1 MDENSL
7 IFGLESASRE
17 LCPVVGDADVVR
29 FLAVTQNP
37 TGGNSISLLTFDE
50 DDNQVT
56 RFQFMTKAEHW
67 RVSSC
72 PQDVAKFA
80 TVSQEISKSE
90 DGKYTSVAKANV
102 FILNEDISNF
112 NEQSQKALDPALQFK
127 VDHLA
132 NLTWKPEES
141 STQGLAM
148 VSNTSLFV
156 LEDLEQEN
164 PELIAKTRGMNGP
177 VAWDPHNPSS
187 VVAAAVGHSA
197 RAYDVRSKALAW
209 EVGHRFNVRDLDFN
223 PNKSFQL
230 ALGRSESPNLKFQT
244 LALGADDGG
253 VKFYD
258 TRKAANPV
266 KTIQGVH
273 THWTWQVKFNPVHDQ
288 LFLTSGGDGS
298 VYLHSI
304 TSISSEPFGSMI
316 EEESTKKI
324 DDGVILKFDEH
335 EDAVYSCQWSTANPW
350 LFASL
355 SHDGRMVINQ
365 VPKSVKYDI
374 LL

>member
-17 LCPVVGDADVVR
+17 LCPVVGDPDVVR
-29 FLAVTQNP
+29 FFAVTENP

-50 DDNQVT
+50 DENQVS
-56 RFQFMTKAEHW
+56 RFQFLTKAEHW
-67 RVSSC
+67 RVSAC
-72 PQDVAKFA
+72 PQDVSKFA

-90 DGKYTSVAKANV
+90 DGKYSCVAKANV
-102 FILNEDISNF
+102 FMLEDDIATYS
-112 NEQSQKALDPALQFK
+112 EQNQKALDPTLQYK
-127 VDHLA
+127 IDHLA

-141 STQGLAM
+141 SSQGLAM

-156 LEDLEQEN
+156 VEDLEQES

-177 VAWDPHNPSS
+177 VAWDPHNPNSI
-187 VVAAAVGHSA
+187 VAAAVGHSA
-197 RAYDVRSKALAW
+197 RAYDVRSKSLAW
-209 EVGHRFNVRDLDFN
+209 EVAHRFNVRDLDFN
-223 PNKSFQL
+223 PNKSFQ
-230 ALGRSESPNLKFQT
+230 

-266 KTIQGVH
+266 KTIQAIH

-324 DDGVILKFDEH
+324 DDGVILKLDEH